1 MARVVYTPAAVR
13 DLERLVDFLLEEDPG
28 VAIDT
33 AELVTGAVAMLEK
46 HPLLGRAATDNLREL
61 VISRGQSGYLALYDY
76 ESLTDLIVILAIRH
90 QREAGYT
97 DPSVPD

>member
-1 MARVVYTPAAVR
+1 VARVIYTPDAVR
-13 DLERLVDFLLEEDPG
+13 DIERLIDFLLAEDPPA
-28 VAIDT
+28 AIET

-46 HPLLGRAATDNLREL
+46 HPLLGRAASDNLREL

-76 ESLTDLIVILAIRH
+76 EAAADTIVILAIRH

-97 DPSVPD
+97 DPSVGD